1 MKTVLVLMTSGPEAV
16 VARVTDGHVEA
27 EQRAPGARGLAE
39 TLPRMVAAVRG
50 SGFDLVAAVAGP
62 GSFTGIRA
70 GLALAHGLALGAGVD
85 LVAVTIGEALEAG
98 LGAPLLVVT
107 DAGRGRLFVEH
118 GAHCRATT
126 VEALLVPPDLR
137 LADFRLAG
145 DGAPLLGA
153 PALNPG
159 PADVAAAALARQ
171 AGALPPRAPL
181 PLYVDEALVS
191 APREAPRPPPVADPP
206 MADLPPVTA
215 P

>member
-1 MKTVLVLMTSGPEAV
+1 MTSGPEAV

-126 VEALLVPPDLR
+126 VEALLVPPDFR

-153 PALNPG
+153 PAPEPRPG
-159 PADVAAAALARQ
+159 RRGRGGAGPPGRSAAPARAAPPLCRRGAGERAARGAAAP
-171 AGALPPRAPL
+171 AGG
-181 PLYVDEALVS
+181 
-191 APREAPRPPPVADPP
+191 
-206 MADLPPVTA
+206 
-215 P
+215 